1 MFSHFSKYGEYRIRA
16 GIWSISYSS
25 SLKMLRAPEL
35 GLELCDY
42 AVLFLSEG
50 ASTGKR

>member
-1 MFSHFSKYGEYRIRA
+1 MFSRFSKYREYRIRV

-42 AVLFLSEG
+42 EVLFLF
-50 ASTGKR
+50 